1 MDTLRNKPPL
11 ANVRVLI
18 CRPEP
23 EASRLADAFRLAGAH
38 SRTLPVMER
47 VPLPETPEQRQV
59 VLDLDLYQHVIAV
72 SPYAARQLL
81 DRVDAWWPQFPTGIR
96 WYGVGAST
104 AAVLET
110 AGLTPEHP
118 ADGFTSEALLALP
131 SLQQLKH
138 EKVLLARGDQGRE
151 LIRETLMERGASVTV
166 LPLYR
171 RQPANPSREQLT
183 DSLDRFQPGVIVALS
198 GETLNNFIA
207 LSNNSSHNW
216 RKSLL
221 LVPTERVA
229 RQARDAGFAR
239 VICASGMADEDI
251 VNRVIACYPAEQ
263 TRRNQPAPPDRP
275 DSQ

>member
-1 MDTLRNKPPL
+1 M
-11 ANVRVLI
+11 I
-18 CRPEP
+18 
-23 EASRLADAFRLAGAH
+23 
-38 SRTLPVMER
+38 ER
-47 VPLPETPEQRQV
+47 VPMEEAPEHRQI

-81 DRVDAWWPQFPTGIR
+81 ERVDTWWPQFPTGVR

-104 AAVLET
+104 AAVLER
-110 AGLTPEHP
+110 AGLFPEHP
-118 ADGFTSEALLALP
+118 PEGFTSEALLALD
-131 SLQQLKH
+131 SLQELEHQ
-138 EKVLLARGDQGRE
+138 KVLLARGDQGRE
-151 LIRETLMERGASVTV
+151 LIRETLEQRGARVTV

-171 RQPANPSREQLT
+171 RQPATPSREQLT
-183 DSLDRFQPGVIVALS
+183 DSLDRFRPDVIVALS

-207 LSNNSSHNW
+207 VSENSSHNC

-229 RQARDAGFAR
+229 RQALDAGFDR

-251 VNRVIACYPAEQ
+251 VNRVIACYPAGQ
-263 TRRNQPAPPDRP
+263 TRQDQPVPPDRP